1 MYYTRDQ
8 DKVIQGGQEH
18 STRLAIS
25 YRSFDASC
33 DFLSIAPELAWVV
46 DLAKARG
53 PQYCVKAPQPRP
65 HSGKYQ
71 THCEA
76 SCTKGA
82 CCQSVSEKV
91 KTLLPLLHPPP
102 GPPLP
107 SNQKFVSEK
116 VKTLVPPSPAPLP
129 ITPLCFEYK
138 TFFPSQYL
146 KSHRIPTPL
155 NPTKFT

>member
-1 MYYTRDQ
+1 MCRKTAFGMYYSMYYTRDQ

-71 THCEA
+71 THCEGGVTLVRF
-76 SCTKGA
+76 SHNVLH
-82 CCQSVSEKV
+82 QRR
-91 KTLLPLLHPPP
+91 LLPKYFRESENTTASLHQPPP
-102 GPPLP
+102 LLIK
-107 SNQKFVSEK
+107 S
-116 VKTLVPPSPAPLP
+116 L
-129 ITPLCFEYK
+129 
-138 TFFPSQYL
+138 FPR
-146 KSHRIPTPL
+146 K
-155 NPTKFT
+155 